1 MIDKDLLKES
11 ALDFGVSLDDMALD
25 RFELLEQR
33 LVRWNN
39 HINLTAITEPD
50 EIVIKHFV
58 DSLSIFSAV
67 DLPRGASVIDVGCG
81 AGFPGLPLLI
91 ARPDLDL
98 TFLDS
103 VGKKLS
109 FIKEVMRYN
118 GIIEGTTGDFDS
130 EINKLKEVFQN
141 ADAIIVG
148 AGAGLSSSAGYDFG
162 GERLQKYFG
171 DFVEKYGMKD
181 MYTGCFA
188 DFETNEERWAYWSR
202 WAWINRYEPIPKD
215 THKKLLKLLEGKDY
229 FVLTTNI
236 DHAFQRAG
244 FSKEHLCYTQ
254 GDFGLFQCSKP
265 CHTDTYDNYATL
277 QKMVREE
284 KNMSVPTE
292 LIPHCPRCG
301 REMDFN

>member
-118 GIIEGTTGDFDS
+118 GLMGDVVHDRAENIGLSVKYRESFDFAVTRAVAPLNMLAEYCLPLVKVGGMYVSMKGADSEVELGKNAIEKLGGKIENIVSLELPTGDKRNLILIRKIS
-130 EINKLKEVFQN
+130 QTSI
-141 ADAIIVG
+141 
-148 AGAGLSSSAGYDFG
+148 
-162 GERLQKYFG
+162 KYPR
-171 DFVEKYGMKD
+171 K
-181 MYTGCFA
+181 
-188 DFETNEERWAYWSR
+188 S
-202 WAWINRYEPIPKD
+202 
-215 THKKLLKLLEGKDY
+215 KK
-229 FVLTTNI
+229 I
-236 DHAFQRAG
+236 
-244 FSKEHLCYTQ
+244 S
-254 GDFGLFQCSKP
+254 SKP
-265 CHTDTYDNYATL
+265 L
-277 QKMVREE
+277 
-284 KNMSVPTE
+284 
-292 LIPHCPRCG
+292 
-301 REMDFN
+301 

>member
-1 MIDKDLLKES
+1 MIDKDLLKNA
-11 ALDFGVSLDDMALD
+11 ALDFGVLLDDMALD

-67 DLPRGASVIDVGCG
+67 DLPHGASVIDVGCG

-118 GIIEGTTGDFDS
+118 GLMGDVVHDRAENIGLNVKYRESFDFAVTRAVAPLNMLAEYCLPLVKVGGMYVSMKGAESEAELGKNAIEKLGGKIENIVSLELPTGDKRNLVLIRKIS
-130 EINKLKEVFQN
+130 QTSI
-141 ADAIIVG
+141 
-148 AGAGLSSSAGYDFG
+148 
-162 GERLQKYFG
+162 KYPR
-171 DFVEKYGMKD
+171 K
-181 MYTGCFA
+181 
-188 DFETNEERWAYWSR
+188 S
-202 WAWINRYEPIPKD
+202 
-215 THKKLLKLLEGKDY
+215 KK
-229 FVLTTNI
+229 I
-236 DHAFQRAG
+236 
-244 FSKEHLCYTQ
+244 S
-254 GDFGLFQCSKP
+254 SKP
-265 CHTDTYDNYATL
+265 L
-277 QKMVREE
+277 
-284 KNMSVPTE
+284 
-292 LIPHCPRCG
+292 
-301 REMDFN
+301 

>member
-1 MIDKDLLKES
+1 MIDKDLLKNA
-11 ALDFGVSLDDMALD
+11 ALDFGVLLDDMALD

-118 GIIEGTTGDFDS
+118 GLMGDVVHDRAENIGLSVKYRESFDFAVTRAVAPLNMLAEYCLPLVKVGGMYVSMKGADNEVELGKNAIEKLGGKIENIVSLELPTGDKRNLILIRKIS
-130 EINKLKEVFQN
+130 QTSI
-141 ADAIIVG
+141 
-148 AGAGLSSSAGYDFG
+148 
-162 GERLQKYFG
+162 KYPR
-171 DFVEKYGMKD
+171 K
-181 MYTGCFA
+181 
-188 DFETNEERWAYWSR
+188 S
-202 WAWINRYEPIPKD
+202 
-215 THKKLLKLLEGKDY
+215 KK
-229 FVLTTNI
+229 I
-236 DHAFQRAG
+236 
-244 FSKEHLCYTQ
+244 S
-254 GDFGLFQCSKP
+254 SKP
-265 CHTDTYDNYATL
+265 L
-277 QKMVREE
+277 
-284 KNMSVPTE
+284 
-292 LIPHCPRCG
+292 
-301 REMDFN
+301 

>member
-1 MIDKDLLKES
+1 MIDKDLLKEG

-118 GIIEGTTGDFDS
+118 GIMGDVVHDRAENIGLSIKYRESFDFAVTRAVAPLNMLAEYCLPLVKVGGMYVSMKGADNEVELGKNAIEKLGGKIENIVSLELPTGDKRNLILIRKIS
-130 EINKLKEVFQN
+130 QTSI
-141 ADAIIVG
+141 
-148 AGAGLSSSAGYDFG
+148 
-162 GERLQKYFG
+162 KYPR
-171 DFVEKYGMKD
+171 K
-181 MYTGCFA
+181 
-188 DFETNEERWAYWSR
+188 S
-202 WAWINRYEPIPKD
+202 
-215 THKKLLKLLEGKDY
+215 KK
-229 FVLTTNI
+229 I
-236 DHAFQRAG
+236 
-244 FSKEHLCYTQ
+244 S
-254 GDFGLFQCSKP
+254 SKP
-265 CHTDTYDNYATL
+265 L
-277 QKMVREE
+277 
-284 KNMSVPTE
+284 
-292 LIPHCPRCG
+292 
-301 REMDFN
+301 

>member
-1 MIDKDLLKES
+1 MIDKDLLKEG

-118 GIIEGTTGDFDS
+118 GLMGDVVHDRAENIGLSIKYRESFDFAVTRAVAPLNMLAEYCLPLVKVGGMYVSMKGADNEVELGKNAIEKLGGKIENIVSLELPTGDKRNLILIRKIS
-130 EINKLKEVFQN
+130 QTSI
-141 ADAIIVG
+141 
-148 AGAGLSSSAGYDFG
+148 
-162 GERLQKYFG
+162 KYPR
-171 DFVEKYGMKD
+171 K
-181 MYTGCFA
+181 
-188 DFETNEERWAYWSR
+188 S
-202 WAWINRYEPIPKD
+202 
-215 THKKLLKLLEGKDY
+215 KK
-229 FVLTTNI
+229 I
-236 DHAFQRAG
+236 
-244 FSKEHLCYTQ
+244 S
-254 GDFGLFQCSKP
+254 SKP
-265 CHTDTYDNYATL
+265 L
-277 QKMVREE
+277 
-284 KNMSVPTE
+284 
-292 LIPHCPRCG
+292 
-301 REMDFN
+301 

>member
-1 MIDKDLLKES
+1 MIDKDLLKEG

-50 EIVIKHFV
+50 EIIIKHFV

-118 GIIEGTTGDFDS
+118 GLMGDVVHDRAENIGLSVKYRESFDFAVTRAVAPLNMLAEYCLPLVKVGGMYVSMKGADSEVELGKNAIEKLGGKIENIVSLELPTGDKRNLILIRKIS
-130 EINKLKEVFQN
+130 QTSI
-141 ADAIIVG
+141 
-148 AGAGLSSSAGYDFG
+148 
-162 GERLQKYFG
+162 KYPR
-171 DFVEKYGMKD
+171 K
-181 MYTGCFA
+181 
-188 DFETNEERWAYWSR
+188 S
-202 WAWINRYEPIPKD
+202 
-215 THKKLLKLLEGKDY
+215 KK
-229 FVLTTNI
+229 I
-236 DHAFQRAG
+236 
-244 FSKEHLCYTQ
+244 S
-254 GDFGLFQCSKP
+254 SKP
-265 CHTDTYDNYATL
+265 L
-277 QKMVREE
+277 
-284 KNMSVPTE
+284 
-292 LIPHCPRCG
+292 
-301 REMDFN
+301 

>member
-91 ARPDLDL
+91 TRPDLDL

-118 GIIEGTTGDFDS
+118 GLMGDVVHDRAENIGLSIKYRESFDFAVTRAVAPLNMLAEYCLPLVKVGGMYVSMKGADNEVELGKNAIEKLGGKIENIVSLELPTGDKRNLILIRKIS
-130 EINKLKEVFQN
+130 QTSI
-141 ADAIIVG
+141 
-148 AGAGLSSSAGYDFG
+148 
-162 GERLQKYFG
+162 KYPR
-171 DFVEKYGMKD
+171 K
-181 MYTGCFA
+181 
-188 DFETNEERWAYWSR
+188 S
-202 WAWINRYEPIPKD
+202 
-215 THKKLLKLLEGKDY
+215 KK
-229 FVLTTNI
+229 I
-236 DHAFQRAG
+236 
-244 FSKEHLCYTQ
+244 S
-254 GDFGLFQCSKP
+254 SKP
-265 CHTDTYDNYATL
+265 L
-277 QKMVREE
+277 
-284 KNMSVPTE
+284 
-292 LIPHCPRCG
+292 
-301 REMDFN
+301 

>member
-118 GIIEGTTGDFDS
+118 GLMGDVVHDRAENIGLSIKYRESFDFAVTRAVAPLNMLAEYCLPLVKVGGMYVSMKGADNEVELGKNAIEKLGGKIENMVSLELPTGDKRNLILIRKIS
-130 EINKLKEVFQN
+130 QTSI
-141 ADAIIVG
+141 
-148 AGAGLSSSAGYDFG
+148 
-162 GERLQKYFG
+162 KYPR
-171 DFVEKYGMKD
+171 K
-181 MYTGCFA
+181 
-188 DFETNEERWAYWSR
+188 S
-202 WAWINRYEPIPKD
+202 
-215 THKKLLKLLEGKDY
+215 KK
-229 FVLTTNI
+229 I
-236 DHAFQRAG
+236 
-244 FSKEHLCYTQ
+244 S
-254 GDFGLFQCSKP
+254 SKP
-265 CHTDTYDNYATL
+265 L
-277 QKMVREE
+277 
-284 KNMSVPTE
+284 
-292 LIPHCPRCG
+292 
-301 REMDFN
+301 

>member
-118 GIIEGTTGDFDS
+118 GLMGDVVHDRAENIGLGVKYRESFDFAVTRAVAPLNMLAEYCLPLVKVGGMYVSMKGADNEVELGKNAIEKLGGKIENIVSLELPTGDKRNLILIRKIS
-130 EINKLKEVFQN
+130 QTSI
-141 ADAIIVG
+141 
-148 AGAGLSSSAGYDFG
+148 
-162 GERLQKYFG
+162 KYPR
-171 DFVEKYGMKD
+171 K
-181 MYTGCFA
+181 
-188 DFETNEERWAYWSR
+188 S
-202 WAWINRYEPIPKD
+202 
-215 THKKLLKLLEGKDY
+215 KK
-229 FVLTTNI
+229 I
-236 DHAFQRAG
+236 
-244 FSKEHLCYTQ
+244 S
-254 GDFGLFQCSKP
+254 SKP
-265 CHTDTYDNYATL
+265 L
-277 QKMVREE
+277 
-284 KNMSVPTE
+284 
-292 LIPHCPRCG
+292 
-301 REMDFN
+301 

>member
-118 GIIEGTTGDFDS
+118 GIMGDVVHDRAENIGLSIKYRESFDFAVTRAVAPLNMLAEYCLPLVKVGGMYVSMKGADNEVELGKNAIEKLGGKIENIVSLELSTGDKRNLILIRKIS
-130 EINKLKEVFQN
+130 QTSI
-141 ADAIIVG
+141 
-148 AGAGLSSSAGYDFG
+148 
-162 GERLQKYFG
+162 KYPR
-171 DFVEKYGMKD
+171 K
-181 MYTGCFA
+181 
-188 DFETNEERWAYWSR
+188 S
-202 WAWINRYEPIPKD
+202 
-215 THKKLLKLLEGKDY
+215 KK
-229 FVLTTNI
+229 I
-236 DHAFQRAG
+236 
-244 FSKEHLCYTQ
+244 S
-254 GDFGLFQCSKP
+254 SKP
-265 CHTDTYDNYATL
+265 L
-277 QKMVREE
+277 
-284 KNMSVPTE
+284 
-292 LIPHCPRCG
+292 
-301 REMDFN
+301 

>member
-1 MIDKDLLKES
+1 MIDKDLLKNA
-11 ALDFGVSLDDMALD
+11 ALDFGVLLDDMALD

-67 DLPRGASVIDVGCG
+67 DLPRGACVIDVGCG

-118 GIIEGTTGDFDS
+118 GLMGDVVHDRAENIGLNVKYRESFDFAVTRAVAPLNMLAEYCLPLVKVGGMYVSMKGADNEVEIGKNAIEKLGGKIENIVSLELPTGDKRNLVLIRKIS
-130 EINKLKEVFQN
+130 QTSI
-141 ADAIIVG
+141 
-148 AGAGLSSSAGYDFG
+148 
-162 GERLQKYFG
+162 KYPR
-171 DFVEKYGMKD
+171 K
-181 MYTGCFA
+181 
-188 DFETNEERWAYWSR
+188 S
-202 WAWINRYEPIPKD
+202 
-215 THKKLLKLLEGKDY
+215 KK
-229 FVLTTNI
+229 I
-236 DHAFQRAG
+236 
-244 FSKEHLCYTQ
+244 S
-254 GDFGLFQCSKP
+254 SKP
-265 CHTDTYDNYATL
+265 L
-277 QKMVREE
+277 
-284 KNMSVPTE
+284 
-292 LIPHCPRCG
+292 
-301 REMDFN
+301 

>member
-58 DSLSIFSAV
+58 DSLSIFSAG

-118 GIIEGTTGDFDS
+118 GLMGDVVHDRAENIGLSIKYRESFDFAVTRAVAPLNMLAEYCLPLVKVGGMYVSMKGADNEVELGKNAIEKLGGKIENIVSLELPTGDKRNLILIRKIS
-130 EINKLKEVFQN
+130 QTSI
-141 ADAIIVG
+141 
-148 AGAGLSSSAGYDFG
+148 
-162 GERLQKYFG
+162 KYPR
-171 DFVEKYGMKD
+171 K
-181 MYTGCFA
+181 
-188 DFETNEERWAYWSR
+188 S
-202 WAWINRYEPIPKD
+202 
-215 THKKLLKLLEGKDY
+215 KK
-229 FVLTTNI
+229 I
-236 DHAFQRAG
+236 
-244 FSKEHLCYTQ
+244 S
-254 GDFGLFQCSKP
+254 SKP
-265 CHTDTYDNYATL
+265 L
-277 QKMVREE
+277 
-284 KNMSVPTE
+284 
-292 LIPHCPRCG
+292 
-301 REMDFN
+301 

>member
-118 GIIEGTTGDFDS
+118 GLMGDVVHDRAENIGLSVKYRESFDFAVTRAVAPLNMLAEYCLPLVKVGGMYVSMKGADNEVELGKNAIEKLGGKIENIVSLELPTGDKRNLILIRKIS
-130 EINKLKEVFQN
+130 QTSI
-141 ADAIIVG
+141 
-148 AGAGLSSSAGYDFG
+148 
-162 GERLQKYFG
+162 KYPR
-171 DFVEKYGMKD
+171 K
-181 MYTGCFA
+181 
-188 DFETNEERWAYWSR
+188 S
-202 WAWINRYEPIPKD
+202 
-215 THKKLLKLLEGKDY
+215 KK
-229 FVLTTNI
+229 I
-236 DHAFQRAG
+236 
-244 FSKEHLCYTQ
+244 S
-254 GDFGLFQCSKP
+254 SKP
-265 CHTDTYDNYATL
+265 L
-277 QKMVREE
+277 
-284 KNMSVPTE
+284 
-292 LIPHCPRCG
+292 
-301 REMDFN
+301 

>member
-1 MIDKDLLKES
+1 MIDKDLLKDA

-118 GIIEGTTGDFDS
+118 GLMGDVVHDRAENIGLSIKYRESFDFAVTRAVAPLNMLAEYCLPLVKVGGMYVSMKGADNEVELGKNAIEKLGGKIENIVSLELPTGDKRNLILIRKIS
-130 EINKLKEVFQN
+130 QTSI
-141 ADAIIVG
+141 
-148 AGAGLSSSAGYDFG
+148 
-162 GERLQKYFG
+162 KYPR
-171 DFVEKYGMKD
+171 K
-181 MYTGCFA
+181 
-188 DFETNEERWAYWSR
+188 S
-202 WAWINRYEPIPKD
+202 
-215 THKKLLKLLEGKDY
+215 KK
-229 FVLTTNI
+229 I
-236 DHAFQRAG
+236 
-244 FSKEHLCYTQ
+244 S
-254 GDFGLFQCSKP
+254 SKP
-265 CHTDTYDNYATL
+265 L
-277 QKMVREE
+277 
-284 KNMSVPTE
+284 
-292 LIPHCPRCG
+292 
-301 REMDFN
+301 

>member
-1 MIDKDLLKES
+1 MIDKDLLKTA
-11 ALDFGVSLDDMALD
+11 ALDFGVLLDDMALD

-67 DLPRGASVIDVGCG
+67 DLPHGSSVIDVGCG

-118 GIIEGTTGDFDS
+118 GLMGDVVHDRAENIGLNVKYRESFDFAVTRAVAPLNMLAEYCLPLVKVGGMYVSMKGAESEAELGKNAIEKLGGKIENIVSLELPTGDKRNLVLIRKIS
-130 EINKLKEVFQN
+130 QTSI
-141 ADAIIVG
+141 
-148 AGAGLSSSAGYDFG
+148 
-162 GERLQKYFG
+162 KYPR
-171 DFVEKYGMKD
+171 K
-181 MYTGCFA
+181 
-188 DFETNEERWAYWSR
+188 S
-202 WAWINRYEPIPKD
+202 
-215 THKKLLKLLEGKDY
+215 KK
-229 FVLTTNI
+229 I
-236 DHAFQRAG
+236 
-244 FSKEHLCYTQ
+244 S
-254 GDFGLFQCSKP
+254 SKP
-265 CHTDTYDNYATL
+265 L
-277 QKMVREE
+277 
-284 KNMSVPTE
+284 
-292 LIPHCPRCG
+292 
-301 REMDFN
+301 

>member
-1 MIDKDLLKES
+1 MIDKDLLKNA
-11 ALDFGVSLDDMALD
+11 ALDFGVLLDDMALD

-67 DLPRGASVIDVGCG
+67 DLPRGACVIDVGCG

-118 GIIEGTTGDFDS
+118 GLMGDVVHDRAENIGLNVKYRESFDFAVTRAVAPLNMLAEYCLPLVKVGGMYVSMKGADNEVELGKNAIEKLGGKIENIVSLELPTGDKRNLILIRKIS
-130 EINKLKEVFQN
+130 QTSI
-141 ADAIIVG
+141 
-148 AGAGLSSSAGYDFG
+148 
-162 GERLQKYFG
+162 KYPR
-171 DFVEKYGMKD
+171 K
-181 MYTGCFA
+181 
-188 DFETNEERWAYWSR
+188 S
-202 WAWINRYEPIPKD
+202 
-215 THKKLLKLLEGKDY
+215 KK
-229 FVLTTNI
+229 I
-236 DHAFQRAG
+236 
-244 FSKEHLCYTQ
+244 S
-254 GDFGLFQCSKP
+254 SKP
-265 CHTDTYDNYATL
+265 L
-277 QKMVREE
+277 
-284 KNMSVPTE
+284 
-292 LIPHCPRCG
+292 
-301 REMDFN
+301 

>member
-118 GIIEGTTGDFDS
+118 GLMGDVVHDRAENIGLSVKYRESFDFAVTRAVAPLNMLAEYCLPLVKVGGMYVSMKGADNEVEIGKNAIEKLGGKIENIVSLELPTGDKRNLVLIRKIS
-130 EINKLKEVFQN
+130 QTSI
-141 ADAIIVG
+141 
-148 AGAGLSSSAGYDFG
+148 
-162 GERLQKYFG
+162 KYPR
-171 DFVEKYGMKD
+171 K
-181 MYTGCFA
+181 
-188 DFETNEERWAYWSR
+188 S
-202 WAWINRYEPIPKD
+202 
-215 THKKLLKLLEGKDY
+215 KK
-229 FVLTTNI
+229 I
-236 DHAFQRAG
+236 
-244 FSKEHLCYTQ
+244 S
-254 GDFGLFQCSKP
+254 SKP
-265 CHTDTYDNYATL
+265 L
-277 QKMVREE
+277 
-284 KNMSVPTE
+284 
-292 LIPHCPRCG
+292 
-301 REMDFN
+301 

>member
-118 GIIEGTTGDFDS
+118 GLMGDVVHDRAENIGLSIKYRESFDFAVTRAVAPLNMLAEYCLPLVKVGGMYVSMKGAENEVELGKNAIEKLGGKIENIVSLELPTGDKRNLILIRKIS
-130 EINKLKEVFQN
+130 QTSI
-141 ADAIIVG
+141 
-148 AGAGLSSSAGYDFG
+148 
-162 GERLQKYFG
+162 KYPR
-171 DFVEKYGMKD
+171 K
-181 MYTGCFA
+181 
-188 DFETNEERWAYWSR
+188 S
-202 WAWINRYEPIPKD
+202 
-215 THKKLLKLLEGKDY
+215 KK
-229 FVLTTNI
+229 I
-236 DHAFQRAG
+236 
-244 FSKEHLCYTQ
+244 S
-254 GDFGLFQCSKP
+254 SKP
-265 CHTDTYDNYATL
+265 L
-277 QKMVREE
+277 
-284 KNMSVPTE
+284 
-292 LIPHCPRCG
+292 
-301 REMDFN
+301 

>member
-1 MIDKDLLKES
+1 MIDKDLLKDA
-11 ALDFGVSLDDMALD
+11 ALDFGVLLDDMALD

-67 DLPRGASVIDVGCG
+67 DLPHGSSVIDVGCG

-118 GIIEGTTGDFDS
+118 GLMGDVVHDRAENIGLNVKYRESFDFAVTRAVAPLNMLAEYCLPLVKVGGMYVSMKGAESEAELGKNAIEKLGGKIENIVSLELPTGDKRNLVLIRKIS
-130 EINKLKEVFQN
+130 QTSI
-141 ADAIIVG
+141 
-148 AGAGLSSSAGYDFG
+148 
-162 GERLQKYFG
+162 KYPR
-171 DFVEKYGMKD
+171 K
-181 MYTGCFA
+181 
-188 DFETNEERWAYWSR
+188 S
-202 WAWINRYEPIPKD
+202 
-215 THKKLLKLLEGKDY
+215 KK
-229 FVLTTNI
+229 I
-236 DHAFQRAG
+236 
-244 FSKEHLCYTQ
+244 S
-254 GDFGLFQCSKP
+254 SKP
-265 CHTDTYDNYATL
+265 L
-277 QKMVREE
+277 
-284 KNMSVPTE
+284 
-292 LIPHCPRCG
+292 
-301 REMDFN
+301 

>member
-1 MIDKDLLKES
+1 MIDKDLLKEG

-118 GIIEGTTGDFDS
+118 GLMGDVVHDRAENIGLNVNYRESFDFAVTRAVAPLNMLAEYCLPLVKVGGMYVSMKGAESEAELGKNAIEKLGGKIENIVSLELPTGDKRNLVLIRKIS
-130 EINKLKEVFQN
+130 QTSI
-141 ADAIIVG
+141 
-148 AGAGLSSSAGYDFG
+148 
-162 GERLQKYFG
+162 KYPR
-171 DFVEKYGMKD
+171 K
-181 MYTGCFA
+181 
-188 DFETNEERWAYWSR
+188 S
-202 WAWINRYEPIPKD
+202 
-215 THKKLLKLLEGKDY
+215 KK
-229 FVLTTNI
+229 I
-236 DHAFQRAG
+236 
-244 FSKEHLCYTQ
+244 S
-254 GDFGLFQCSKP
+254 SKP
-265 CHTDTYDNYATL
+265 L
-277 QKMVREE
+277 
-284 KNMSVPTE
+284 
-292 LIPHCPRCG
+292 
-301 REMDFN
+301 

>member
-98 TFLDS
+98 TFIDS

-118 GIIEGTTGDFDS
+118 GLMGDVVHDRAENIGLSVKYRESFDFAVTRAVAPLNMLAEYCLPLVKVGGMYVSMKGADNEVELGKNAIEKLGGKIENIVSLELPTGDKRNLILIRKIS
-130 EINKLKEVFQN
+130 QTLI
-141 ADAIIVG
+141 
-148 AGAGLSSSAGYDFG
+148 
-162 GERLQKYFG
+162 KYPR
-171 DFVEKYGMKD
+171 K
-181 MYTGCFA
+181 
-188 DFETNEERWAYWSR
+188 S
-202 WAWINRYEPIPKD
+202 
-215 THKKLLKLLEGKDY
+215 KK
-229 FVLTTNI
+229 I
-236 DHAFQRAG
+236 
-244 FSKEHLCYTQ
+244 S
-254 GDFGLFQCSKP
+254 SKP
-265 CHTDTYDNYATL
+265 L
-277 QKMVREE
+277 
-284 KNMSVPTE
+284 
-292 LIPHCPRCG
+292 
-301 REMDFN
+301 

>member
-118 GIIEGTTGDFDS
+118 GLMGDVVHDRAENIGLSIKYRESFDFAVTRAVASLNMLAEYCLPLVKVGGMYVSMKGADNEVELGKNAIEKLGGKIENIVSLELPTGDKRNLILIRKIS
-130 EINKLKEVFQN
+130 QTSI
-141 ADAIIVG
+141 
-148 AGAGLSSSAGYDFG
+148 
-162 GERLQKYFG
+162 KYPR
-171 DFVEKYGMKD
+171 K
-181 MYTGCFA
+181 
-188 DFETNEERWAYWSR
+188 S
-202 WAWINRYEPIPKD
+202 
-215 THKKLLKLLEGKDY
+215 KK
-229 FVLTTNI
+229 I
-236 DHAFQRAG
+236 
-244 FSKEHLCYTQ
+244 S
-254 GDFGLFQCSKP
+254 SKP
-265 CHTDTYDNYATL
+265 L
-277 QKMVREE
+277 
-284 KNMSVPTE
+284 
-292 LIPHCPRCG
+292 
-301 REMDFN
+301 

>member
-1 MIDKDLLKES
+1 MIDKDLLKNA
-11 ALDFGVSLDDMALD
+11 ALDFGVLLDDMALD

-118 GIIEGTTGDFDS
+118 GLMGDVVHDRAENIGLNVKYRESFDFAVTRAVAPLNMLAEYGLPLVKVGGMYVSMKGAESEAELGKNAIEKLGGKIENIVSLELPTGDKRNLVLIRKIS
-130 EINKLKEVFQN
+130 QTSI
-141 ADAIIVG
+141 
-148 AGAGLSSSAGYDFG
+148 
-162 GERLQKYFG
+162 KYPR
-171 DFVEKYGMKD
+171 K
-181 MYTGCFA
+181 
-188 DFETNEERWAYWSR
+188 S
-202 WAWINRYEPIPKD
+202 
-215 THKKLLKLLEGKDY
+215 KK
-229 FVLTTNI
+229 I
-236 DHAFQRAG
+236 
-244 FSKEHLCYTQ
+244 S
-254 GDFGLFQCSKP
+254 SKP
-265 CHTDTYDNYATL
+265 L
-277 QKMVREE
+277 
-284 KNMSVPTE
+284 
-292 LIPHCPRCG
+292 
-301 REMDFN
+301 

>member
-1 MIDKDLLKES
+1 MIDKDLLKNA
-11 ALDFGVSLDDMALD
+11 ALDFGVLLDDMAFD

-118 GIIEGTTGDFDS
+118 GLMGDVVHDRAENIGLNVKYRESFDFAVTRAVAPLNMLAEYCLPLVKVGGMYVSMKGAESEAELGKNAIEKLGGKIENIVSLELPTGDKRNLVLIRKIS
-130 EINKLKEVFQN
+130 QTSI
-141 ADAIIVG
+141 
-148 AGAGLSSSAGYDFG
+148 
-162 GERLQKYFG
+162 KYPR
-171 DFVEKYGMKD
+171 K
-181 MYTGCFA
+181 
-188 DFETNEERWAYWSR
+188 S
-202 WAWINRYEPIPKD
+202 
-215 THKKLLKLLEGKDY
+215 KK
-229 FVLTTNI
+229 I
-236 DHAFQRAG
+236 
-244 FSKEHLCYTQ
+244 S
-254 GDFGLFQCSKP
+254 SKP
-265 CHTDTYDNYATL
+265 L
-277 QKMVREE
+277 
-284 KNMSVPTE
+284 
-292 LIPHCPRCG
+292 
-301 REMDFN
+301 

>member
-11 ALDFGVSLDDMALD
+11 ALDLGVSLDDMALD

-118 GIIEGTTGDFDS
+118 GLMGDVVHDRAENIGLSVKYRESFDFAVTRAVAPLNMLAEYCLPLVKVGGMYVSMKGADNEVELGKNAIEKLGGKIENIVSLELPTGDKRNLILIRKIS
-130 EINKLKEVFQN
+130 QTSI
-141 ADAIIVG
+141 
-148 AGAGLSSSAGYDFG
+148 
-162 GERLQKYFG
+162 KYPR
-171 DFVEKYGMKD
+171 K
-181 MYTGCFA
+181 
-188 DFETNEERWAYWSR
+188 S
-202 WAWINRYEPIPKD
+202 
-215 THKKLLKLLEGKDY
+215 KK
-229 FVLTTNI
+229 I
-236 DHAFQRAG
+236 
-244 FSKEHLCYTQ
+244 S
-254 GDFGLFQCSKP
+254 SKP
-265 CHTDTYDNYATL
+265 L
-277 QKMVREE
+277 
-284 KNMSVPTE
+284 
-292 LIPHCPRCG
+292 
-301 REMDFN
+301 

>member
-118 GIIEGTTGDFDS
+118 GLMGDVVHDRAENIGLSIKYRESFDFAVTRAVAPLNMLAEYCLPLVKVGGMYVSMKGADSEVELGKNAIEKLGGKIENIVSLELPTGDKRNLILIRKIS
-130 EINKLKEVFQN
+130 QTSI
-141 ADAIIVG
+141 
-148 AGAGLSSSAGYDFG
+148 
-162 GERLQKYFG
+162 KYPR
-171 DFVEKYGMKD
+171 K
-181 MYTGCFA
+181 
-188 DFETNEERWAYWSR
+188 S
-202 WAWINRYEPIPKD
+202 
-215 THKKLLKLLEGKDY
+215 KK
-229 FVLTTNI
+229 I
-236 DHAFQRAG
+236 
-244 FSKEHLCYTQ
+244 S
-254 GDFGLFQCSKP
+254 SKP
-265 CHTDTYDNYATL
+265 L
-277 QKMVREE
+277 
-284 KNMSVPTE
+284 
-292 LIPHCPRCG
+292 
-301 REMDFN
+301 

>member
-11 ALDFGVSLDDMALD
+11 ALDLGVSLDDMALD

-118 GIIEGTTGDFDS
+118 GLMGDVVHDRAENIGLSIKYRESFDFAVTRAVAPLNMLAEYCLPLVKVGGMYVSMKGADNEVELGKNAIEKLGGKIENIVSLELPTGDKRNLILIRKIS
-130 EINKLKEVFQN
+130 QTSI
-141 ADAIIVG
+141 
-148 AGAGLSSSAGYDFG
+148 
-162 GERLQKYFG
+162 KYPR
-171 DFVEKYGMKD
+171 K
-181 MYTGCFA
+181 
-188 DFETNEERWAYWSR
+188 S
-202 WAWINRYEPIPKD
+202 
-215 THKKLLKLLEGKDY
+215 KK
-229 FVLTTNI
+229 I
-236 DHAFQRAG
+236 
-244 FSKEHLCYTQ
+244 S
-254 GDFGLFQCSKP
+254 SKP
-265 CHTDTYDNYATL
+265 L
-277 QKMVREE
+277 
-284 KNMSVPTE
+284 
-292 LIPHCPRCG
+292 
-301 REMDFN
+301 

>member
-1 MIDKDLLKES
+1 MIDKVLLKES

-118 GIIEGTTGDFDS
+118 GLMGDVVHDRAENIGLSIKYRESFDFAVTRAVAPLNMLAEYCLPLVKVGGMYVSMKGADNEVELGKNAIEKLGGKIENIVSLELPTGDKRNLILIRKIS
-130 EINKLKEVFQN
+130 QTSI
-141 ADAIIVG
+141 
-148 AGAGLSSSAGYDFG
+148 
-162 GERLQKYFG
+162 KYPR
-171 DFVEKYGMKD
+171 K
-181 MYTGCFA
+181 
-188 DFETNEERWAYWSR
+188 S
-202 WAWINRYEPIPKD
+202 
-215 THKKLLKLLEGKDY
+215 KK
-229 FVLTTNI
+229 I
-236 DHAFQRAG
+236 
-244 FSKEHLCYTQ
+244 S
-254 GDFGLFQCSKP
+254 SKP
-265 CHTDTYDNYATL
+265 L
-277 QKMVREE
+277 
-284 KNMSVPTE
+284 
-292 LIPHCPRCG
+292 
-301 REMDFN
+301 

>member
-118 GIIEGTTGDFDS
+118 GLMGDVVHDRAENIGLSIKYRESFDFAVTRAVAPLNMLAEYCLPVVKVGGMYVSMKGADNEVELGKNAIEKLGGKIENIVSLELPTGDKRNLILIRKIS
-130 EINKLKEVFQN
+130 QTSI
-141 ADAIIVG
+141 
-148 AGAGLSSSAGYDFG
+148 
-162 GERLQKYFG
+162 KYPR
-171 DFVEKYGMKD
+171 K
-181 MYTGCFA
+181 
-188 DFETNEERWAYWSR
+188 S
-202 WAWINRYEPIPKD
+202 
-215 THKKLLKLLEGKDY
+215 KK
-229 FVLTTNI
+229 I
-236 DHAFQRAG
+236 
-244 FSKEHLCYTQ
+244 S
-254 GDFGLFQCSKP
+254 SKP
-265 CHTDTYDNYATL
+265 L
-277 QKMVREE
+277 
-284 KNMSVPTE
+284 
-292 LIPHCPRCG
+292 
-301 REMDFN
+301 

>member
-1 MIDKDLLKES
+1 MIDKDLLKEG

-118 GIIEGTTGDFDS
+118 GLMGDVVHDRAENIGLSIKYRESFDFAVTRAVAPLNMLAEYCLPLVKVGGMYVSMKGVDNEVELGKNAIEKLGGKIENIVSLELPTGDKRNLILIRKIS
-130 EINKLKEVFQN
+130 QTSI
-141 ADAIIVG
+141 
-148 AGAGLSSSAGYDFG
+148 
-162 GERLQKYFG
+162 KYPR
-171 DFVEKYGMKD
+171 K
-181 MYTGCFA
+181 
-188 DFETNEERWAYWSR
+188 S
-202 WAWINRYEPIPKD
+202 
-215 THKKLLKLLEGKDY
+215 KK
-229 FVLTTNI
+229 I
-236 DHAFQRAG
+236 
-244 FSKEHLCYTQ
+244 S
-254 GDFGLFQCSKP
+254 SKP
-265 CHTDTYDNYATL
+265 L
-277 QKMVREE
+277 
-284 KNMSVPTE
+284 
-292 LIPHCPRCG
+292 
-301 REMDFN
+301 

>member
-39 HINLTAITEPD
+39 HINLTAITEPY

-118 GIIEGTTGDFDS
+118 GLMGDVVHDRAENIGLSVKYRESFDFAVTRAVAPLNMLAEYCLPLVKVGGMYVSMKGADNEVELGKNAIEKLGGKIENIVSLELPTGDKRNLILIRKIS
-130 EINKLKEVFQN
+130 QTSI
-141 ADAIIVG
+141 
-148 AGAGLSSSAGYDFG
+148 
-162 GERLQKYFG
+162 KYPR
-171 DFVEKYGMKD
+171 K
-181 MYTGCFA
+181 
-188 DFETNEERWAYWSR
+188 S
-202 WAWINRYEPIPKD
+202 
-215 THKKLLKLLEGKDY
+215 KK
-229 FVLTTNI
+229 I
-236 DHAFQRAG
+236 
-244 FSKEHLCYTQ
+244 S
-254 GDFGLFQCSKP
+254 SKP
-265 CHTDTYDNYATL
+265 L
-277 QKMVREE
+277 
-284 KNMSVPTE
+284 
-292 LIPHCPRCG
+292 
-301 REMDFN
+301 

>member
-1 MIDKDLLKES
+1 MIDKDLLKEG

-118 GIIEGTTGDFDS
+118 GLMGDVVHDRAENIGLSVKYRESFDFAVTRAVAPLNMLAEYCLPLVKVGGMYVSMKGADNEVELGKNAIEKLGGKIENIVSLELPTGDKRNLILIRKIS
-130 EINKLKEVFQN
+130 QTSI
-141 ADAIIVG
+141 
-148 AGAGLSSSAGYDFG
+148 
-162 GERLQKYFG
+162 KYPR
-171 DFVEKYGMKD
+171 K
-181 MYTGCFA
+181 
-188 DFETNEERWAYWSR
+188 S
-202 WAWINRYEPIPKD
+202 
-215 THKKLLKLLEGKDY
+215 KK
-229 FVLTTNI
+229 I
-236 DHAFQRAG
+236 
-244 FSKEHLCYTQ
+244 S
-254 GDFGLFQCSKP
+254 SKP
-265 CHTDTYDNYATL
+265 L
-277 QKMVREE
+277 
-284 KNMSVPTE
+284 
-292 LIPHCPRCG
+292 
-301 REMDFN
+301 